1 MWWGIMDV
9 SILAKGGIIMVPLA
23 CLSIYA
29 VGVVFYKIY
38 QFVTCNLFNTG
49 FVAPVMAAVQKGE
62 VTEALIKLQKV
73 QGPLARVMRTA
84 LECVR
89 NREISMRSREAEIAR
104 VGAQEVQAL
113 ESHMRGLEMVSTTSP
128 LLGLLGTVMGMVTA
142 FSMLSN
148 AGSRVDPSMLAGG
161 IWEALITTVGG
172 LVVAIPAVAAYYII
186 DSFIERVR
194 NQMKD
199 AAVQILSLEDMFL
212 KNDKEQ
218 ERLADFK
225 RVEAEQRRI
234 EADQVRLSE
243 QQKQQL
249 DLLERERTLRQS
261 IEEQERAVA
270 SMRSMPKTSS
280 TLRLL
285 NPSYTKF

>member
-1 MWWGIMDV
+1 MSFSLLSQGGVVMV
-9 SILAKGGIIMVPLA
+9 ILGM
-23 CLSIYA
+23 LSIYA
-29 VGVVFYKIY
+29 VGVILFKIY
-38 QFVTCNLFNTG
+38 QFVSANVFSTG
-49 FVAPVMAAVQKGE
+49 FVEPVMLAVQKGE
-62 VTEALIKLQKV
+62 VTEALNRLRPV

-89 NREISMRSREAEIAR
+89 NRDISLRSREAEIGR

-113 ESHMRGLEMVSTTSP
+113 ESHMRGLEMVATTSP
-128 LLGLLGTVMGMVTA
+128 LLGLLGTVIGMVAA
-142 FSMLSN
+142 FSQLSS

-161 IWEALITTVGG
+161 IWEALLTTVGG
-172 LVVAIPAVAAYYII
+172 LIVAIPAVAAYYII

-212 KNDKEQ
+212 KNDREQ
-218 ERLADFK
+218 ERLAEQK
-225 RVEAEQRRI
+225 RAEAERARIEAEQ
-234 EADQVRLSE
+234 ERLSA

-249 DLLERERTLRQS
+249 ELLERERRLRES

-270 SMRSMPKTSS
+270 SMRTTAKATS

>member
-1 MWWGIMDV
+1 MDF
-9 SILAKGGIIMVPLA
+9 SILTHGGTVMVILGF
-23 CLSIYA
+23 LSVYA
-29 VGVVFYKIY
+29 VGVILFKIY
-38 QFVTCNLFNTG
+38 QFVACNLFNTS
-49 FVAPVMAAVQKGE
+49 FSEPVMASVQKGE
-62 VTEALIKLQKV
+62 VTEALLRLQPV
-73 QGPLARVMRTA
+73 HGPLARVMRTA

-89 NREISMRSREAEIAR
+89 NRDISMRSREAEIGR
-104 VGAQEVQAL
+104 VGAQEMQAL
-113 ESHMRGLEMVSTTSP
+113 ESHMRGLEMVATTAP
-128 LLGLLGTVMGMVTA
+128 LLGLLGTVIGMVSA
-142 FSMLSN
+142 FSQLSN

-161 IWEALITTVGG
+161 IWEALLTTVGG
-172 LVVAIPAVAAYYII
+172 LTVAIPAVAAYYII
-186 DSFIERVR
+186 DSFIERTR

-218 ERLADFK
+218 ERLAEQK
-225 RVEAEQRRI
+225 RAEAEQRRI
-234 EADQVRLSE
+234 EADQDRLNE

-249 DLLERERTLRQS
+249 ALVERERALRMS

-270 SMRSMPKTSS
+270 SMRSTPKATS